1 MLRHY
6 NTSHT
11 NDQDRYD
18 YRKNLIDWD
27 YSMNVKD
34 WAEIIH
40 SKVHTQPCACHVCL
54 SVCLSVCRCLSVYL
68 SVCLSVYL
76 SVCLSICL
84 SVSLSVCLSVSLSAL
99 ACMVRICT
107 DCTDLGDFFVIG
119 TTSKHTHG
127 CIRIC
132 TSTVDSCFCGGDKT
146 ARRLRSAMP
155 KCRSQTDLSQA
166 MLRARCVCARGSAK
180 MRDCVSERE
189 HAILRA

>member
-1 MLRHY
+1 M
-6 NTSHT
+6 S
-11 NDQDRYD
+11 
-18 YRKNLIDWD
+18 
-27 YSMNVKD
+27 
-34 WAEIIH
+34 
-40 SKVHTQPCACHVCL
+40 VCL
-54 SVCLSVCRCLSVYL
+54 SVCLSVV
-68 SVCLSVYL
+68 VCPSVYL

-84 SVSLSVCLSVSLSAL
+84 SVFLSVCLSLFLCVSFSFSAL

-119 TTSKHTHG
+119 TTPKHTHG

-132 TSTVDSCFCGGDKT
+132 TSMVDSCFCGGDKT

-166 MLRARCVCARGSAK
+166 MLRARCVCARASAK